1 VPLGLADHV
10 GDAADHRDIDQAVG
24 GICRGFDENHRNS
37 AIAHGVL
44 RRQPDRGF
52 VDAVGEAHRA
62 DGEARKRLRK
72 QGFRP
77 AIQRLRVQNDV
88 ARADEG
94 EDRGGNRRHAGREQR
109 AFIGAL
115 VNGEPVLDD
124 LAVGMIEPR
133 INQARAHP
141 LGRLAPTRDEI
152 EEVLSVFGG
161 PEDEG
166 RGQEDRRFDGAF
178 RQLRIV
184 AVVQHQRFG
193 VQHVVADVGLRRK
206 RFHHGLPRCLDS
218 KRCPALGSFAMT
230 IRSGA
235 VDATAS
241 NGSSQRARISVAR
254 SGNDFT
260 APEAGHLSARQE
272 GPHSCERR
280 FRAVATGIAGEF
292 LIHGLGM

>member
-1 VPLGLADHV
+1 MTADIFGQRVQRKIRAVFDRPLKHRPEQRIVAGDDRRMPLSLADHL

-24 GICRGFDENHRNS
+24 GICRGFDENHRYP
-37 AIAHGVL
+37 AFAHGVL

-52 VDAVGEAHRA
+52 VDAVGKAHRA

-72 QGFRP
+72 QSFGP
-77 AIQRLRVQNDV
+77 AIERLRVQNDV

-94 EDRGGNRRHAGREQR
+94 EDRGRNRRHAGREQR
-109 AFIGAL
+109 AFLGAL
-115 VNGEPVLDD
+115 VDGEPVLDD

-161 PEDEG
+161 PEHEG
-166 RGQEDRRFDGAF
+166 RGQEDRWLDGSF

-193 VQHVVADVGLRRK
+193 MQHVVADVGLRRK

-218 KRCPALGSFAMT
+218 
-230 IRSGA
+230 
-235 VDATAS
+235 
-241 NGSSQRARISVAR
+241 
-254 SGNDFT
+254 
-260 APEAGHLSARQE
+260 
-272 GPHSCERR
+272 ERR
-280 FRAVATGIAGEF
+280 PAFGVFRNDDAVRLPAAVSQA
-292 LIHGLGM
+292 LWPHCRCRWDR